1 MAGFEPRHKD
11 QLSLPPPTTPCIVV
25 KFFSDR
31 LPNQCHR
38 CDTKGQNNLVY
49 AQRIPVDF
57 GADPLSQDRQVGVFG
72 TWLGQ

>member
-1 MAGFEPRHKD
+1 M
-11 QLSLPPPTTPCIVV
+11 SLV

-31 LPNQCHR
+31 LPNWCHR
-38 CDTKGQNNLVY
+38 CDTKVQNNLVY

-72 TWLGQ
+72 T